1 MSQKEYL
8 KTIQKEIQRINKII
22 DSKILK
28 GEEYVREAKD
38 HKLLLK
44 KIRFIQR
51 QNLFNKFFNKLSAI
65 PRMTIF

>member
-22 DSKILK
+22 DAKILK
-28 GEEYVREAKD
+28 GEEYFREAKD

-51 QNLFNKFFNKLSAI
+51 QNLLNKFFNKLSAI